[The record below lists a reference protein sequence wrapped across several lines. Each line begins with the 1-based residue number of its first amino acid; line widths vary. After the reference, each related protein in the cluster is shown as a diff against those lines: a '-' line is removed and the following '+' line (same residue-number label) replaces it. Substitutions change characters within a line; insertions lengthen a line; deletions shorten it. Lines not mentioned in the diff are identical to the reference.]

1 MDQWG
6 SMPMNNYPVA
16 LIAGVSIF
24 SKGTIL
30 SPTLRSI
37 DDDIYV
43 FGGFDGYKTNGLKLR
58 YKVTRALNSEWI
70 RLDDGPFGSYPLI
83 VPYTNKIIEK

>member
-6 SMPMNNYPVA
+6 HEAMNNYPVA

-43 FGGFDGYKTNGLKLR
+43 FGGFDGYKTNSLKLR
-58 YKVTRALNSEWI
+58 YKVKRVRNSEWI
-70 RLDDGPFGSYPLI
+70 RLDDGPMGSYPLI